1 MCYVQWSTRRAART
15 VNVAGW
21 IFGQTWARDEL
32 GLLNDSKGSNLKA
45 GDDKRFEAHQL
56 HCALWG

>member
-1 MCYVQWSTRRAART
+1 
-15 VNVAGW
+15 VAGW

-45 GDDKRFEAHQL
+45 GDVERFEAHQL